1 MATKTNNPR
10 SARSLSSTLIV
21 AFLVLSV
28 VILLVS
34 GGLQLFFYVQAQQ
47 QAIASQQELIA
58 QGAAA
63 TVSNFFADKFSV
75 LSATADLLA
84 SPAMASSEGKTE
96 ILNSLL
102 ASEFEFRQ
110 FAYYDNHDYETALAT
125 RIQSISAA
133 STAQFASRVTSDIL
147 PLTKKGQN
155 YISTVYFDPANN
167 EPLVLMAIPVTNG
180 AGNFQGTLVAELNL
194 IHMWNLV
201 NQLKVGNTGYAYV
214 VNGQGTL
221 IAFKDVNLALKG
233 ENVGDIQSV
242 HEFVL
247 NSASA
252 SPKGMNMYT
261 GISGARVIGT
271 YAPLGTPSWAVVVE
285 LPWQEAYQP
294 VFQVIAVSAGIIL
307 LMAFLA
313 SLVGVSL
320 ARRLAEPLVD
330 LFNVATEVAGGNLDV
345 EAKITGPAEIVHVAS
360 TFKSMASRLRE
371 LIGSLEQRVA
381 DRTKALATSTEVSR
395 RLSTIL
401 DEKQL
406 VVEVVEQVKNAF
418 NYYHA
423 HIYFI
428 DGASGDLIMAGGTGE
443 AGRIMLASGHKIP
456 KGKGLVGRAAETNT
470 SKLVP
475 DVSQDPYWLPNPLLP
490 ETKSEAAVPI
500 SVGDQ
505 VLGVLDVQQNIADG
519 LQQEDVDLLKSIA
532 SQVALAVHNAR
543 SYTEVQQHAER
554 EALITSISQKI
565 QGTMTVENA
574 LQVAA
579 RELRRALRFKIRASF
594 SKRLGGFLG
603 KIIETGEQNKMAFL
617 VRING

>member
-10 SARSLSSTLIV
+10 SARSLSSTLII
-21 AFLVLSV
+21 AFLILSV

-34 GGLQLFFYVQAQQ
+34 GGLQLYFYVQAQQ
-47 QAIASQQELIA
+47 QAVASQQVLVA
-58 QGAAA
+58 QSAAA
-63 TVSNFFADKFSV
+63 TVGNFIADKFTV
-75 LSATADLLA
+75 LSTAATWLA
-84 SPAMASSEGKTE
+84 SPTVTSSEAQTG

-102 ASEFEFRQ
+102 ARQSEFRQ
-110 FAYYDNHDYETALAT
+110 FVFYDNHDNETASVT
-125 RIQSISAA
+125 RIQTINSTA
-133 STAQFASRVTSDIL
+133 SAQFARRVTSEIL

-155 YISTVYFDPANN
+155 YISSVYFDPANT

-180 AGNFQGTLVAELNL
+180 LGNFQGTLVAELNL

-214 VNGQGTL
+214 VNNQGIL
-221 IAFKDVNLALKG
+221 IAFKNNNLALKG
-233 ENVGDIQSV
+233 ENVGNIQSV

-247 NSASA
+247 NPASA

-261 GISGARVIGT
+261 GINGARVIGT
-271 YAPLGTPSWAVVVE
+271 YAPMGTPKWAVVTE

-313 SLVGVSL
+313 GLVGVLL

-330 LFNVATEVAGGNLDV
+330 LSNAATEVAGGNLAV
-345 EAKITGPAEIVHVAS
+345 EAKISGPAEIVQVAS
-360 TFKSMASRLRE
+360 AFNMMTSRLRE

-401 DEKQL
+401 DEKLL
-406 VVEVVEQVKNAF
+406 VAEVVEQVKNAF

-423 HIYFI
+423 QIYVL
-428 DGASGDLIMAGGTGE
+428 DEASGDLIMAGGTGE
-443 AGRIMLASGHKIP
+443 AGRTLLASGHLVP
-456 KGKGLVGRAAETNT
+456 KGRGLVGRAAETNT
-470 SKLVP
+470 TKLVS
-475 DVSQDPYWLPNPLLP
+475 DVLQDPFWLPNALLP

-505 VLGVLDVQQNIADG
+505 VLGVLDVQHNVVDG
-519 LQQEDVDLLKSIA
+519 LQQEDVDLLESIA
-532 SQVALAVHNAR
+532 NQVALAMYNAR
-543 SYTEVQQHAER
+543 SYAEVQQRAER

-565 QGTMTVENA
+565 QGTMTVESA
-574 LQVAA
+574 LQVAI
-579 RELRRALRFKIRASF
+579 RELGRALGPKDARVILEAPAWAAGQDDRDRRTK
-594 SKRLGGFLG
+594 
-603 KIIETGEQNKMAFL
+603 
-617 VRING
+617 